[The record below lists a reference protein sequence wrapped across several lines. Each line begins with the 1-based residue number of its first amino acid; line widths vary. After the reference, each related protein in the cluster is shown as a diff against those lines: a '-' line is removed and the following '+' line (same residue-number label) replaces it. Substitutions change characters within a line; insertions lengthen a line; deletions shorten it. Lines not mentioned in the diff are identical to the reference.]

1 MKNKL
6 FLCLIIPFMLLTL
19 GATSRHKT
27 PSTEDMKQEKEYR
40 ISTSVHQINGAVW
53 VFETK
58 YDVHTGKILSRKQ
71 VHSKKYRNIK

>member
-6 FLCLIIPFMLLTL
+6 FLWLIIPFMLLTL
-19 GATSRHKT
+19 GATSRHQN
-27 PSTEDMKQEKEYR
+27 SRSNDMDDKEYR

-58 YDVHTGKILSRKQ
+58 YDVNTGKIISRKQ